1 MIGFF
6 GFTSSASEIRNL
18 RLENVSLASSR
29 NSASSSAGTLVGLSQ
44 GLITACYSTGSVSG
58 GTGQIFSTGG
68 LVGINSHGTI
78 TNSYSR
84 VSVSGGSGG
93 QSASNSNR
101 TGGLV
106 GRNEGRIENCYS
118 ASDVAGRTN
127 RDEIGG
133 LVGQNEATISSCYAA
148 GAVSTGSTLNTAITG
163 GLTGRDRGTVTDSYY
178 DTETS
183 GVASG
188 TGAQTTA
195 ALQSPTSATGIY
207 GSWDAAIW
215 GFGTSSEYP
224 VLRVD
229 FDRDGSKDDDIARQR
244 QT

>member
-1 MIGFF
+1 MGDNEGAI
-6 GFTSSASEIRNL
+6 
-18 RLENVSLASSR
+18 SL
-29 NSASSSAGTLVGLSQ
+29 
-44 GLITACYSTGSVSG
+44 CYSSVMVFGAS
-58 GTGQIFSTGG
+58 ISISRRSAYTGG
-68 LVGINSHGTI
+68 LVGNNFGT
-78 TNSYSR
+78 
-84 VSVSGGSGG
+84 
-93 QSASNSNR
+93 
-101 TGGLV
+101 
-106 GRNEGRIENCYS
+106 IENCYS
-118 ASDVAGRTN
+118 ASDVAGRTTH
-127 RDEIGG
+127 DSIGG
-133 LVGQNEATISSCYAA
+133 LMGYNEGTISSCYAA
-148 GAVSTGSTLNTAITG
+148 GAVSTGSTLATAITG
-163 GLTGRDRGTVTDSYY
+163 GLFASEDEGTVTDSYF

-188 TGAQTTA
+188 TGAQATA